1 MNKKECL
8 NLYTVHDLYAK
19 EVEMH
24 MFRESRPHLQAVK
37 GYPQRFKNEHI
48 EEMEKA
54 YDTLRNKCGRL
65 EGMFNPQGG
74 AAFSIKTIRNEFGG
88 MLE

>member
-8 NLYTVHDLYAK
+8 NLYTVLNLYAR
-19 EVEMH
+19 EVEED
-24 MFRESRPHLQAVK
+24 MFRESRPHLQEVK
-37 GYPQRFKNEHI
+37 GYPKRFKNKNI

-54 YDTLRNKCGRL
+54 YDTLRKKCGRL
-65 EGMFNPQGG
+65 EGIFNPQGG
-74 AAFSIKTIRNEFGG
+74 AAYHIKTIRSEFGG